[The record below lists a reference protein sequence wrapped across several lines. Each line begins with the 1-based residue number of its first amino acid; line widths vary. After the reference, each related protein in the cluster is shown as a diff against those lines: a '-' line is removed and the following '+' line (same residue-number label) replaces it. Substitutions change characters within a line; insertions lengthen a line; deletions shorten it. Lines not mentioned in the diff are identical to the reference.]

1 MSFRHIVLISLSLLV
16 IGAVDLDGLYA
27 QSTAQDKGIY
37 LIVRGDDI
45 GSSHAADV
53 ACIRS
58 YKEGIMTTVELMV
71 PCSWFPE
78 AVKLLNEN
86 PGLDVGI
93 HLVLTSEWENYKWRP
108 LTWVPS
114 LTDADGYFYPTIWQ
128 RKNMPPGMALR
139 DANWKI
145 EEIEKE
151 MRAQIELA
159 KRKVPHVSHLT
170 CHMGCSNWD
179 PKVKKVYT
187 QLAKEYNLDIA
198 PSEYGVQRTAGFGD
212 AKTTKER
219 TKRFIEMLEGLKPG
233 THLFIDHPALDTA
246 EMRAIGHS
254 GYYDVAEDRDAVT
267 KVFISEEVKRAIK
280 KLGIQLIS
288 YADLKKARTGK
299 EIRFRF
305 GSSEDKA
312 DTASRSRSQP
322 KMEDNLFTSPK
333 QEVTC
338 TIWHLLR
345 YYFESN
351 IVADMQGVASG
362 GFQLRYCAGE
372 LAVAAFDGLS
382 PKIPAAPGPV
392 QANLI
397 LTFRQSGYRKWFVGN
412 TNTRIDHPAENQLVA
427 LHCPGIT
434 VGRSDI
440 GRLKIQICK
449 IYIRGE
455 S

>member
-1 MSFRHIVLISLSLLV
+1 MSFRQVVLISLSLLV

-45 GSSHAADV
+45 GSSHAADA
-53 ACIRS
+53 ACIRA

-71 PCSWFPE
+71 PCPWFPE
-78 AVKLLNEN
+78 ALKLLNEN

-128 RKNMPPGMALR
+128 RKDMPPGTALR

-159 KRKVPHVSHLT
+159 KRKVLHVSHLT
-170 CHMGCSNWD
+170 CHMGCSSWD

-233 THLFIDHPALDTA
+233 THLFIDHPGLDTA
-246 EMRAIGHS
+246 EMRAIGHN

-267 KVFISEEVKRAIK
+267 KVFISEQVKRAIK

-288 YADLKKARTGK
+288 YADLKKVRTGK

-305 GSSEDKA
+305 
-312 DTASRSRSQP
+312 
-322 KMEDNLFTSPK
+322 
-333 QEVTC
+333 
-338 TIWHLLR
+338 
-345 YYFESN
+345 
-351 IVADMQGVASG
+351 
-362 GFQLRYCAGE
+362 
-372 LAVAAFDGLS
+372 
-382 PKIPAAPGPV
+382 
-392 QANLI
+392 
-397 LTFRQSGYRKWFVGN
+397 
-412 TNTRIDHPAENQLVA
+412 
-427 LHCPGIT
+427 
-434 VGRSDI
+434 
-440 GRLKIQICK
+440 
-449 IYIRGE
+449 
-455 S
+455 

>member
-1 MSFRHIVLISLSLLV
+1 MKMNHVKAPKKQTQFKPNFRKNECKLLCYFERSEVMSFRHVVLISLSLLV
-16 IGAVDLDGLYA
+16 IGAVDLDGQYA

-71 PCSWFPE
+71 PCPWFPE
-78 AVKLLNEN
+78 ALKLLNEN

-114 LTDADGYFYPTIWQ
+114 LTDANGYFYPPTIWQ
-128 RKNMPPGMALR
+128 RKNMPPGTALR

-170 CHMGCSNWD
+170 CHMGCSSWD
-179 PKVKKVYT
+179 PKVKKVCT
-187 QLAKEYNLDIA
+187 KLAKEYNLDIA

-233 THLFIDHPALDTA
+233 THLFIDHPGLDTA
-246 EMRAIGHS
+246 EMRAIGHN

-267 KVFISEEVKRAIK
+267 KVFMSEEVKRAIK

-288 YADLKKARTGK
+288 YADLKKVRTGK

-305 GSSEDKA
+305 WLSEDKA
-312 DTASRSRSQP
+312 GKEAKRRPTG
-322 KMEDNLFTSPK
+322 
-333 QEVTC
+333 
-338 TIWHLLR
+338 W
-345 YYFESN
+345 
-351 IVADMQGVASG
+351 
-362 GFQLRYCAGE
+362 
-372 LAVAAFDGLS
+372 
-382 PKIPAAPGPV
+382 
-392 QANLI
+392 
-397 LTFRQSGYRKWFVGN
+397 
-412 TNTRIDHPAENQLVA
+412 
-427 LHCPGIT
+427 
-434 VGRSDI
+434 
-440 GRLKIQICK
+440 
-449 IYIRGE
+449 
-455 S
+455 